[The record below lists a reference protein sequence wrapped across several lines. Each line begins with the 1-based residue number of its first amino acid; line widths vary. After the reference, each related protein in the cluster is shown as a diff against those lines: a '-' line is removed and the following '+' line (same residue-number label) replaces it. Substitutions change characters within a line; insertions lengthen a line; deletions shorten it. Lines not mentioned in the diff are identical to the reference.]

1 MNAENSTPSTL
12 LGSLPPG
19 TQLHEYRIERVL
31 GHGGFGI
38 TYLARDINLDK
49 RVAIKEFLPND
60 IATRGPDQ
68 TVTVRSHDS
77 REAFRWGLDNFIKE
91 ARVLGKFSHASL
103 IPIHRFFE
111 ANNTAYFV
119 MEFAEGLTLASLLR
133 HEGQLDENRLLGI
146 LRPIL
151 DGLEEVHARQVL
163 HRDIKPDNIILRQGT
178 APVLIDFGAARQN
191 LTSMTRSVM
200 SVLTAGYAPVEQY
213 ATGGNQGPWTDLYAI
228 GAVAYRAIS
237 GNKPPDAISRIRHDP
252 LEPASRV
259 GEGRYSKHFLAA
271 IDWALAVEPEDRPS
285 SVAQFREALEG
296 RAPAKPHPPREH
308 VGGKISALGG
318 TLPPEA
324 ASEASTLMVEKRP
337 IEAAPRP
344 GKGFPSWI
352 GIAFGVAAVAAVTV
366 YLALRDH
373 EVPRP
378 AEPATLPLAAPP
390 IAAPAEE
397 PAAGPTP
404 DAPAAPAAA
413 PSSSPAEVAAAPTQ
427 PPKPAPAESA
437 PATAPAKPGPPA
449 ASTTPT
455 PAATAPA
462 PSPQAQP
469 AAPAEQPR
477 LEAARP
483 VEPAPVAA
491 PAPKVGVA
499 QMSAQS
505 TFEDCAGCPTMVVLP
520 AGSFQMG
527 ALPADNGNAWEGPAH
542 AVTIGRPFA
551 IGRHEVTA
559 AQWRACVDARA
570 CPAAAPGPSS
580 GDATRAPVVNV
591 SFADAHAYASW
602 LSKATGRRY
611 RLPSEAEWE
620 YAIRAKAT
628 TARYWGGDRT
638 KQCGYGNGADQAA
651 LAFDAKLQVVE
662 CSDGHATLAPVG
674 SFQANAWGLFDMA
687 GNAWE
692 WTQDC
697 WRDGYA
703 GAPADGSAMES
714 GSCDRRVIRGGSWR
728 ARPNSLRSFGRGN
741 SAPGLRGDDLGL
753 RVVAE

>member
-12 LGSLPPG
+12 LGSLAPG

-60 IATRGPDQ
+60 IATRGAHN
-68 TVTVRSHDS
+68 TVTVRSEES
-77 REAFRWGLDNFIKE
+77 RDAFRWGLENFIKE
-91 ARVLGKFSHASL
+91 ARVLGKFSHPSL

-119 MEFAEGLTLASLLR
+119 MEFAEGVTLASLLK
-133 HEGQLDENRLLGI
+133 HEGKLDEARLLGI

-151 DGLEEVHARQVL
+151 DGLEEVHAREVL

-191 LTSMTRSVM
+191 LTSMTRSIM
-200 SVLTAGYAPVEQY
+200 SVLTAGYAPIEQY

-237 GNKPPDAISRIRHDP
+237 GNKPTDAINRIRHDP

-259 GEGRYSKHFLAA
+259 GEGRYGKHVLAA
-271 IDWALAVEPEDRPS
+271 IDWALAVEPEDRPA

-308 VGGKISALGG
+308 MGGKISALGG
-318 TLPPEA
+318 TLPPEV
-324 ASEASTLMVEKRP
+324 SPEASTVMVEKRP
-337 IEAAPRP
+337 LEATRP
-344 GKGFPSWI
+344 GTGLPPWL
-352 GIAFGVAAVAAVTV
+352 GIAFGVAAVAAVTI
-366 YLALRDH
+366 YLAMRDH
-373 EVPRP
+373 EVPKPAEEATLPVAALPEERAASEPAPPATAQGVAPPQTAATTAGAPPRQAP
-378 AEPATLPLAAPP
+378 AEPA
-390 IAAPAEE
+390 
-397 PAAGPTP
+397 
-404 DAPAAPAAA
+404 
-413 PSSSPAEVAAAPTQ
+413 
-427 PPKPAPAESA
+427 PAPAPA
-437 PATAPAKPGPPA
+437 KQDPPAT
-449 ASTTPT
+449 
-455 PAATAPA
+455 TAPA
-462 PSPQAQP
+462 PAASAPAVTPPSDAAKQAEPPKPTEQAQ
-469 AAPAEQPR
+469 AEV
-477 LEAARP
+477 AKP
-483 VEPAPVAA
+483 VEPAPAPAA
-491 PAPKVGVA
+491 AAAPKVAVA
-499 QMSAQS
+499 QMAAQS

-527 ALPADNGNAWEGPAH
+527 AQPSDNGNAWEGPAH
-542 AVTIGRPFA
+542 AVAIGRPFA
-551 IGRHEVTA
+551 IARHEVTA
-559 AQWRACVDARA
+559 AQWRACVDAKG

-580 GDATRAPVVNV
+580 GDATKAPAVNLN
-591 SFADAHAYASW
+591 FADAHAYTNW
-602 LSKATGRRY
+602 LTRTTGRRY

-620 YAIRAKAT
+620 YAIRAKTT

-638 KQCGYGNGADQAA
+638 KQCAYGNGADQAA

-662 CSDGHATLAPVG
+662 CNDGQATLAPVG

-703 GAPADGSAMES
+703 GAPTDGSAMES
-714 GSCDRRVIRGGSWR
+714 GTCDRRVIRGGSWR
-728 ARPNSLRSFGRGN
+728 ARPNSLRSFGRGH
-741 SAPGLRGDDLGL
+741 SAPGIRGDDLGL

>member
-60 IATRGPDQ
+60 IAARNPDQ
-68 TVTVRSHDS
+68 TVTVRSPES
-77 REAFRWGLDNFIKE
+77 REAFKWGLDSFIKE

-103 IPIHRFFE
+103 IPIHRYFE

-119 MEFAEGLTLASLLR
+119 MEFAEGVTLSSVLK
-133 HEGQLDENRLLGI
+133 HEGKLDEARLLGI

-191 LTSMTRSVM
+191 LTSMTRSIM
-200 SVLTAGYAPVEQY
+200 SVLTAGYAPIEQY

-237 GNKPPDAISRIRHDP
+237 GNKPTDAINRIRHDP
-252 LEPASRV
+252 LEPASRI

-271 IDWALAVEPEDRPS
+271 IDWALAVEPEDRPA

-296 RAPAKPHPPREH
+296 RAPSKPHPPREH

-318 TLPPEA
+318 TLSPDV
-324 ASEASTLMVEKRP
+324 SDEASTIMVEKQP
-337 IEAAPRP
+337 IGTAPSR
-344 GKGFPSWI
+344 KGFPAWL
-352 GIAFGVAAVAAVTV
+352 GIALGVAAVAAVTI
-366 YLALRDH
+366 YLAVRDH

-378 AEPATLPLAAPP
+378 AEQAGPPLAAPP
-390 IAAPAEE
+390 IATEE
-397 PAAGPTP
+397 PE
-404 DAPAAPAAA
+404 PAKAEPPPATR
-413 PSSSPAEVAAAPTQ
+413 PQ
-427 PPKPAPAESA
+427 A
-437 PATAPAKPGPPA
+437 PATASSEPAKQ
-449 ASTTPT
+449 
-455 PAATAPA
+455 APA
-462 PSPQAQP
+462 PSGPAPSAARPDPATTAQAPGTSAAGSAPSTQP
-469 AAPAEQPR
+469 ALPAEAPR
-477 LEAARP
+477 QAEPARVEPARP
-483 VEPAPVAA
+483 VEPAPAA
-491 PAPKVGVA
+491 AAAPKVAVA

-505 TFEDCAGCPTMVVLP
+505 TFEDCPACPTMVVLP
-520 AGSFQMG
+520 AGTFQMG
-527 ALPADNGNAWEGPAH
+527 AQPADNGNPWEGPAH

-551 IGRHEVTA
+551 IGKHEVTV
-559 AQWRACVDARA
+559 AQWRACVDAKA
-570 CPAAAPGPSS
+570 CPAAAPAPSS

-591 SFADAHAYASW
+591 NFADAHAYASW
-602 LSKATGRRY
+602 LTKATGRRY

-620 YAIRAKAT
+620 YAIRAGTT

-662 CSDGHATLAPVG
+662 CNDGQATLAPVG

-703 GAPADGSAMES
+703 GAPADGSALES
-714 GSCDRRVIRGGSWR
+714 GACDRRAIRGGSWR
-728 ARPNSLRSFGRGN
+728 ARPNSLRSFGRGH
-741 SAPGLRGDDLGL
+741 SAPGIRGDDLGL

>member
-68 TVTVRSHDS
+68 TVTVRSSES
-77 REAFRWGLDNFIKE
+77 RDAFRWGLDNFIKE
-91 ARVLGKFSHASL
+91 ARVLGKFSHPSL
-103 IPIHRFFE
+103 IPIHRYFE
-111 ANNTAYFV
+111 ANRTAYFV
-119 MEFAEGLTLASLLR
+119 MEFAEGVTLASVLR
-133 HEGQLDENRLLGI
+133 HESRLDESRLLGI
-146 LRPIL
+146 LLPIL
-151 DGLEEVHARQVL
+151 AGLEEVHAREVL

-178 APVLIDFGAARQN
+178 APVLIDFGAARQS

-213 ATGGNQGPWTDLYAI
+213 ATGGNQGPWTDLYAL

-237 GNKPPDAISRIRHDP
+237 GNKPPDAINRLRHDP

-271 IDWALAVEPEDRPS
+271 IDWALAVEPEDRPA

-296 RAPAKPHPPREH
+296 RAPSRPHPPREH

-318 TLPPEA
+318 TLPPEIG
-324 ASEASTLMVEKRP
+324 SEATTVMVEKRP
-337 IEAAPRP
+337 LETAAP
-344 GKGFPSWI
+344 GKGFPAWV
-352 GIAFGVAAVAAVTV
+352 GIAIGVVAVAGVTV

-378 AEPATLPLAAPP
+378 AEPATLPLAT
-390 IAAPAEE
+390 PAQGPAQE
-397 PAAGPTP
+397 PAQEPPPEVDGAERAASSVPPASASGE
-404 DAPAAPAAA
+404 APK
-413 PSSSPAEVAAAPTQ
+413 Q
-427 PPKPAPAESA
+427 APAESPPIPSAPAQQTA
-437 PATAPAKPGPPA
+437 PATQA
-449 ASTTPT
+449 
-455 PAATAPA
+455 PAATAPTTTP
-462 PSPQAQP
+462 PSAA
-469 AAPAEQPR
+469 AAPAESPKPTGPAPAEQ
-477 LEAARP
+477 ARP
-483 VEPAPVAA
+483 VEPAPAVVAA
-491 PAPKVGVA
+491 PKVAVA

-505 TFEDCAGCPTMVVLP
+505 TFEDCAHCPTMIVLP
-520 AGSFQMG
+520 AGTFQMG
-527 ALPADNGNAWEGPAH
+527 AQPADNGNAWEGPAH
-542 AVTIGRPFA
+542 AVAIARPFA
-551 IGRHEVTA
+551 VAKYEVTV
-559 AQWRACVDARA
+559 AQWRACAEAGA
-570 CPAAAPGPSS
+570 CAAAAPGPSS
-580 GDATRAPVVNV
+580 GDATKTPAVNLN
-591 SFADAHAYASW
+591 FADAHAYAGW
-602 LSKATGRRY
+602 LSKTTGRRY
-611 RLPSEAEWE
+611 RLPTEAEWE
-620 YAIRAKAT
+620 YAIRAKTT

-662 CSDGHATLAPVG
+662 CNDGQATLAPVG
-674 SFQANAWGLFDMA
+674 TFQANAWGLFDMA

-697 WRDGYA
+697 WRDSYV

-714 GSCDRRVIRGGSWR
+714 GGCDRRAIRGGSWR
-728 ARPNSLRSFGRGN
+728 ARPNSLRSFGRGH
-741 SAPGLRGDDLGL
+741 SAPAIRGDDLGL